1 MAGKTKKTTKTTKTT
16 KKQAD
21 IEALIATFSAHV
33 KENYPAAETF
43 RENLTS
49 MLAAKKERMESGEY
63 VKSLEKN
70 LVFLKDL
77 VTEGEAY
84 LEYLLERI
92 NDKAPTAEEITGA
105 LGSMEEKVRAG
116 TFGRVEEL
124 LGGKGGEEFGELAA
138 LRGKDEKAYTEK
150 LEFNYSYFMAYRML
164 LFEYIGVLAAVREEY
179 EIERV
184 DEAAFGLVQSNI
196 EMTANYYLG
205 NISVGEV
212 VGDPPPSA

>member
-1 MAGKTKKTTKTTKTT
+1 MAGKTKKTMT
-16 KKQAD
+16 KKRAD
-21 IEALIATFSAHV
+21 IEALIATFSEHV
-33 KENYPAAETF
+33 SENYPAPDVY
-43 RENLTS
+43 RKNISS

-92 NDKAPTAEEITGA
+92 NDKEPTTDEITGA
-105 LGSMEEKVRAG
+105 LGSMEEKVKTG

-124 LGGKGGEEFGELAA
+124 LGGSGGEEFGELVA
-138 LRGKDEKAYTEK
+138 LRGKDEKAYVEK
-150 LEFNYSYFMAYRML
+150 LEFNYIYFMAFRML
-164 LFEYIGVLAAVREEY
+164 LFEFFGVLAAVREEY
-179 EIERV
+179 EIEKV
-184 DEAAFGLVQSNI
+184 DEAAFGLVHSNI

-212 VGDPPPSA
+212 VDDSSPSA